1 MKSKLCINGLDC
13 INGGLLGINGA
24 VSSGLIPVS
33 ADTKSVIWC
42 GRYQTI
48 DWLTNL
54 GN

>member
-1 MKSKLCINGLDC
+1 MVLLVIRVHTLLCRAAGKIIMIRD
-13 INGGLLGINGA
+13 
-24 VSSGLIPVS
+24 GLIPVS